1 MNKKQSVLVTGGA
14 GYIGSHTVVELINAG
29 FEPIIV
35 DDFRNSETN
44 VIERLE
50 ALVGQPLTHYQID
63 VCDYAQLKEI
73 AEKHEISGII
83 HFAAYKA
90 VGESV
95 LLPLKYYSNNVQ
107 GVVNVLQLMLDYQIK
122 NLIFSSSCTVY
133 GIPANGVQVKEDD
146 DTSKANSP
154 YGTTKV
160 IGEHILRDVAT
171 SNPDLRI
178 LSLRYFNPIGAHPSA
193 KIGEL
198 PLGKPNNLVPFIT
211 QTAAGKLELLTVYG
225 DDYPTPDGTCV
236 RDYIH
241 VVDLANAHV
250 MGLQHLMEKQEL
262 TIDFINVGTGT
273 GLSVLE
279 MIRTFET
286 VSGESLNYTI
296 GPRRPG
302 DVTAIFANGQK
313 VVELL
318 GWKPKFTA
326 ADAILH
332 AWNWEKQLM
341 NEK

>member
-44 VIERLE
+44 VVERIESLI
-50 ALVGQPLTHYQID
+50 GQSLIHYHTD
-63 VCDYAQLKEI
+63 VCDYNQLKEI
-73 AEKHEISGII
+73 AEKHNIDGII

-95 LLPLKYYSNNVQ
+95 QQPLKYYSNNVQ
-107 GVVNVLQLMLDYQIK
+107 GVVNILQLMIDYSIK

-133 GIPANGVQVKEDD
+133 GIPANGEQVKEDD

-160 IGEHILRDVAT
+160 IGEHILRDVAI

-211 QTAAGKLELLTVYG
+211 QTAAGKLESLTVYG

-250 MGLQHLMEKQEL
+250 MGLQHLMQKQQQTL
-262 TIDFINVGTGT
+262 DFINVGTGT

-279 MIRTFET
+279 MIRTFER
-286 VSGESLNYTI
+286 VSEQALNYKI

-302 DVTAIFANGQK
+302 DVAAIYANGQK
-313 VVELL
+313 VIDVL
-318 GWKPKFTA
+318 GWKPNFSA
-326 ADAILH
+326 EDAILH